1 MMSLFD
7 LLDAYLSEREAS
19 PRYQESLRR
28 TVRRAAAY
36 GVADIAA
43 MTPVR
48 VNQFLRASTV
58 SAVTRSNMRRELL
71 TLWKWAYESDLTETP
86 PLRVM
91 AIKAVAKPPR
101 AWSLDTLRKLL
112 DLAEKDQKRIS
123 NRLPGVRRCD
133 VLPAWISLAYD
144 SGIRLGDILALR
156 KDAIANGCVALTA
169 QKTNK
174 LTVRR
179 LSAYATEKV
188 MALAER
194 SPDQTIFSW
203 ALPRK
208 RAMAVWRSFLKEN
221 AISGSPRWLR
231 RSGATYVEME
241 KPGQATK
248 FLGHSAC
255 NPGLAA
261 RHYIDASLTFQLPP
275 SPPPLR

>member
-1 MMSLFD
+1 MSLYE
-7 LLDAYLSEREAS
+7 LLDAYLAERDAS

-36 GVADIAA
+36 GVATTCA
-43 MTPVR
+43 MTPAA
-48 VNQFLRASTV
+48 VNQFLRSAPV
-58 SAVTRSNMRRELL
+58 SAVTRANMRRELL
-71 TLWKWAYESDLTETP
+71 TLWRWAYESNVTETP

-91 AIKAVAKPPR
+91 AIKSVAKPPR

-112 DLAEKDQKRIS
+112 AAAEKDQKPIS
-123 NRLPGVRRCD
+123 TRLPGVRRCD
-133 VLPAWISLAYD
+133 VLPAWIAVAYD

-156 KDAIANGCVALTA
+156 KDSIANGCIAITA
-169 QKTNK
+169 QKTGK

-179 LSAYATEKV
+179 LSDYG
-188 MALAER
+188 MARTMELAGK
-194 SPDQTIFSW
+194 SPDDTVFSW
-203 ALPRK
+203 ALPRR
-208 RAMAVWRSFLKEN
+208 RAIVLWRSFLREN

-231 RSGATYVEME
+231 RSGATYVEMQH
-241 KPGQATK
+241 PGEATK

-261 RHYIDASLTFQLPP
+261 KHYIDASLTFQLPP